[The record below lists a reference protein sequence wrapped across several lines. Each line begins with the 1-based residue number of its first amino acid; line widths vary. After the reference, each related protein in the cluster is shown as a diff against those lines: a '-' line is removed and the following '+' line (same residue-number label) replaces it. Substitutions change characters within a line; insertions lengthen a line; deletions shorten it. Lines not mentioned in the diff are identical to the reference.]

1 MNGLKKENI
10 DKEIK
15 RLKEQLEEY
24 RHLIKDTK
32 EEIKIIKEQ
41 YNKIVN
47 K

>member
-24 RHLIKDTK
+24 RQLIKDTK

-41 YNKIVN
+41 YNKIV

>member
-24 RHLIKDTK
+24 RQLIKDTK